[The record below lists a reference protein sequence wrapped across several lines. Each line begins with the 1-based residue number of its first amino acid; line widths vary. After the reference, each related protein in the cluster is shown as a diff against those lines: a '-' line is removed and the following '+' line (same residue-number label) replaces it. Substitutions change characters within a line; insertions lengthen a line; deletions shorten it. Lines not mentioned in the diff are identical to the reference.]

1 MLFKEDQGIADRLRR
16 APILA
21 LWRRELFDVARAD
34 AVELRVAEERKQVD
48 AQHALVALQR
58 RRFPPHALQELE
70 EAFAGLREGHAL
82 GGSRTRSAR
91 GSGVRV
97 SSHLVPQNFA
107 CVRSPRGFASALIG
121 NLAWGRSCFSAEAQT
136 GRLRR

>member
-1 MLFKEDQGIADRLRR
+1 MLFKEDQGVADRLRR

-48 AQHALVALQR
+48 AQHALAALQR

-82 GGSRTRSAR
+82 GGSRTRSAPAR
-91 GSGVRV
+91 
-97 SSHLVPQNFA
+97 A
-107 CVRSPRGFASALIG
+107 CALPVISCGRTSRASA
-121 NLAWGRSCFSAEAQT
+121 
-136 GRLRR
+136 RRVGLPPL